1 MPRWNSC
8 NVLQVAPDSNRL
20 WQFEAKGNYKLN
32 RELRTAS
39 DVPVSSNLAAKSWDS
54 FWKPKLNIAW
64 LPPESIFLRVIE
76 LPKGPFN
83 ETVSMVE
90 LQLEKLSPMPVTQI
104 VWTMYV
110 LPQQAAGDVQTVI
123 VVMAS
128 RSAVEAFLGQLEGKQ
143 FLADRLEVPLL
154 DQLEAMSAAEDSAW
168 ICPAVTGNPNA
179 ALVAWWYG
187 GVLRNV
193 SFVLV
198 PPEGDRAANLKS
210 QLSQLVWAG
219 ELEGWL
225 TVKPQWHLMADA
237 VAASEWETLLRQAL
251 DEPVKVSPPLPPAE
265 LAARTARRATQ
276 SSNAHTVAE
285 LMPPEYSTRY
295 KEQFRDRLW
304 LHGLYAAGVV
314 YLIFVAFYFS
324 MTALR
329 NYQNNQVQ
337 QQVAAIAGSY
347 TNAIQLEARYGV
359 LQQRES
365 LKFAALDCWKQVA
378 DYLPDGVTLQRFSF
392 GGGRTLSLYGTA
404 PADQLKPLNDFYT
417 ALQNAKSMAGQPI
430 FNLNGGEP
438 LSYHIYQN
446 TADWNFTL
454 QLNQADKM
462 E

>member
-20 WQFEAKGNYKLN
+20 WQFEAKGNFKLI
-32 RELRTAS
+32 REVRAAS
-39 DVPVSSNLAAKSWDS
+39 DLPVPSGLAAKSWDS
-54 FWKPKLNIAW
+54 FWNPRLNVAW
-64 LPPESIFLRVIE
+64 LPPETIFLRVVE
-76 LPKGPFN
+76 LPKGPFA

-110 LPQQAAGDVQTVI
+110 LPQATGEVQTVI

-128 RSAVEAFLGQLEGKQ
+128 RSAVEAFLGQLEAKQ

-154 DQLEAMSAAEDSAW
+154 DQLEAMTAAEDSAW

-187 GVLRNV
+187 GILRNV
-193 SFVLV
+193 SFVLLA
-198 PPEGDRAANLKS
+198 PEGDRATNLKS

-225 TVKPQWHLMADA
+225 MAKPQWHLMADG

-251 DEPVKVSPPLPPAE
+251 DEPVRVSPPLAPVD
-265 LAARTARRATQ
+265 LAARTARRAAQ
-276 SSNAHTVAE
+276 SSTAHTAAE

-295 KEQFRDRLW
+295 REQFRDRLW
-304 LHGLYAAGVV
+304 LHGLYAAGIAYLV
-314 YLIFVAFYFS
+314 YVAFYFS

-329 NYQNNQVQ
+329 NYQNIKVQ
-337 QQVAAIAGSY
+337 QDVAGLAGAY
-347 TNAIQLEARYGV
+347 TNSMQLQARYAI
-359 LQQRES
+359 LQQREN
-365 LKFAALDCWKQVA
+365 LKFAALDCWKTVA
-378 DYLPDGVTLQRFSF
+378 DYQPDGVTLQRFSF
-392 GGGRTLSLYGTA
+392 GGGRTLALYGTA
-404 PADQLKPLNDFYT
+404 PADQLKPLDDFYT
-417 ALQNAKSMAGQPI
+417 ALQKAKTLDGQPM
-430 FNLNGGEP
+430 FKLTGGEP
-438 LSYHIYQN
+438 LSYHQYQN
-446 TADWNFTL
+446 SVDWNFTL
-454 QLNQADKM
+454 ELNQAEKT